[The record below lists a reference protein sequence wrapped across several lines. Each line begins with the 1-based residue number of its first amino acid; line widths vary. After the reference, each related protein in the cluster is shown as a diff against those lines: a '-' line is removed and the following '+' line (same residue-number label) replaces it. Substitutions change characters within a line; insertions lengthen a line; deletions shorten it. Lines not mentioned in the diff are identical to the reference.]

1 MIDWFENVIISARLR
16 YLEKHDPISVSYA
29 CYVYLDWPIAMQTHV
44 NLFGDAVDHTIAAE
58 VFQYLE
64 SNPAI
69 LPKVPEPDFEGDIN
83 ND

>member
-1 MIDWFENVIISARLR
+1 MIDWFNNVIVSARLR

-29 CYVYLDWPIAMQTHV
+29 CYVYLDWPIAMQTHIE
-44 NLFGDAVDHTIAAE
+44 LFGHAINHIIAAE

-64 SNPAI
+64 SNPEI
-69 LPKVPEPDFEGDIN
+69 LPKVLEPDYEEYDD